1 MLKKIIIAILAYI
14 LGIVI
19 IVILFRK
26 ERNVAFSV
34 LFLSIVFS
42 IYIIWEVFSYYK
54 GGWNKN
60 SDKIVFSNLQKDK
73 DITQLKKISSRPFG
87 E

>member
-1 MLKKIIIAILAYI
+1 MLKKIIIAILVYI

-42 IYIIWEVFSYYK
+42 IYIIFYLYYL
-54 GGWNKN
+54 G
-60 SDKIVFSNLQKDK
+60 SF
-73 DITQLKKISSRPFG
+73 
-87 E
+87 

>member
-26 ERNVAFSV
+26 ERIVAFFA

-42 IYIIWEVFSYYK
+42 IYIY
-54 GGWNKN
+54 
-60 SDKIVFSNLQKDK
+60 
-73 DITQLKKISSRPFG
+73 ITKHNV
-87 E
+87 